1 MTFRAAQLT
10 PVNEHARKRPK
21 SKPLRARQIREYKAR
36 ASRALELPPG
46 NEATGKHQFCSS

>member
-10 PVNEHARKRPK
+10 PVNEHIRQQNYA
-21 SKPLRARQIREYKAR
+21 KPLRIRQIREYKAR

-46 NEATGKHQFCSS
+46 NEAHRET